1 MAILEALVELDRD
14 RPGLADRLTVALRA
28 AIVDGRLAPGS
39 RLPSSRDLATDL
51 RLSRGVVVEAYEQLV
66 AEGRL
71 VARRGSGTTV
81 STGQHGTA
89 AVSTGQHRL
98 ATAGGTAGAT
108 AGATA
113 GKAVRPSREPAAPA
127 RNGDGRRVTDPAGVP
142 TGRGGVLPLRPG
154 VPDPGLFP
162 RTAWRRAYERALDRA
177 GAADLDY
184 GDPAGAPRLRAELAG
199 YLGRVRAARVRP
211 LDLLATTGAAQAFGL
226 LAGALRSVGVDAVGL
241 EDPGSEGIRAHLVAH
256 GLRLVPI
263 PVDDGGLDVAALART
278 GLRAV
283 LVTPAHQFPTG
294 VVLAPDRR
302 AALLDWTRRVD
313 GLVIEDDYDAEFR
326 YDRDPV
332 GCLQGL
338 APDLVAHIG
347 SASKALAPAL
357 RLGWLAVPPGLRSA
371 VLAAKAAADLGGPV
385 LEQLAFAELLAGGGY
400 DRHLRRLRRVH
411 RQRRDAVVAA
421 VRRHLPAARISG
433 VAAGLHLVVELPEH
447 IDDVPLADAAH
458 RAGLGPAPLSRLRLA
473 PGGPPGLVL
482 GYATHP
488 PDVLGRAVATLAE
501 LIV

>member
-28 AIVDGRLAPGS
+28 AIVDGRLVPGS

-81 STGQHGTA
+81 STGQHGI
-89 AVSTGQHRL
+89 
-98 ATAGGTAGAT
+98 ATAERRPGAVAGR
-108 AGATA
+108 
-113 GKAVRPSREPAAPA
+113 AVRPGREPVPAA
-127 RNGDGRRVTDPAGVP
+127 RGGDGRGRGVTGPVAVP
-142 TGRGGVLPLRPG
+142 PGRGGVLPLRPG
-154 VPDPGLFP
+154 VPDPGAFP
-162 RTAWRRAYERALDRA
+162 RAAWRRAYERALDRA

-226 LAGALRSVGVDAVGL
+226 LGGALRSAGVDAVGL
-241 EDPGSEGIRAHLVAH
+241 EDPGSEGIRGHLVAH

-302 AALLDWTRRVD
+302 AALLGWARRVD

-338 APDLVAHIG
+338 APDLVAYIG

-400 DRHLRRLRRVH
+400 DRHLRRLRRMH
-411 RQRRDAVVAA
+411 RLRRDAVVTA
-421 VRRHLPAARISG
+421 VRRYLPAARISG

-447 IDDVPLADAAH
+447 VDDGPLAEAAH
-458 RAGLGPAPLSRLRLA
+458 RAGLGPVPLSRLRLA

-488 PDVLGRAVATLAE
+488 PDVLTRAVATLAE